1 MIEQV
6 TSPQAS
12 PEPAPSPS
20 GSEAPPAAAA
30 SQATP
35 STPPGSQPTTPPA
48 RPEWAPETLWDAE
61 KGELVADKLG
71 EEFKRLSTFEAEEK
85 ARREALPK
93 SVDDYETAFSD
104 DVQLPDGW
112 KINPDDPLWK
122 AGKEFAAKNGLTQE
136 QFKELAS
143 MKAREL
149 VAQQAFVQEMVA
161 KRDAEL
167 GAGGPER
174 VEALRKFFDGAF
186 DKETAAELKAGMVTA
201 RQIKALETMQ
211 KLLVDQGVT
220 EFSALGRT
228 DTSSANGGYP
238 ENFDQLPFSKQ
249 MELHRKLR
257 AASAN

>member
-6 TSPQAS
+6 TSPQESQA
-12 PEPAPSPS
+12 APSSPS
-20 GSEAPPAAAA
+20 GSEAPPAAPA

-35 STPPGSQPTTPPA
+35 STPQDSQPTIPRERPA
-48 RPEWAPETLWDAE
+48 WAPENLWDAE

-71 EEFKRLSTFEAEEK
+71 EEFQRMQKFEADDK

-93 SVDDYETAFSD
+93 SADEYETAFAE
-104 DVQLPDGW
+104 DVKLPDGW

-122 AGKEFAAKNGLTQE
+122 AGKEFAAKHGLSQE

-149 VAQQAFVQEMVA
+149 IAQNDMMKTLVD
-161 KRDAEL
+161 KRNADL
-167 GAGGPER
+167 GAQGAER
-174 VEALRKFFDGAF
+174 VEALHKFFDGAF
-186 DKETAAELKAGMVTA
+186 DKDTAAELKAGMVTA
-201 RQIKALETMQ
+201 RQIKALEAMQ
-211 KLLVDQGVT
+211 KAVVDQGVT

-228 DTSSANGGYP
+228 DGASANGGYP

-249 MELHRKLR
+249 MEIHRKLR